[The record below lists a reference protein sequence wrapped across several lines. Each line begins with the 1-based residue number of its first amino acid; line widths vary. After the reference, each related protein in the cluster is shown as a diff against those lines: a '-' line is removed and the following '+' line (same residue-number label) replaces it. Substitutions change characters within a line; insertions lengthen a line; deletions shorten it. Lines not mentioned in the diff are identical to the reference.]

1 MGKSWVMKSLATKWR
16 SFKSIVKAKHEQL
29 RHCDRRVLL
38 HQWPI
43 LISHWNTE
51 REKVCST
58 CWPKGFFFFGGLNAW
73 PKTDIHILRHELNIQ
88 LIFNSTFQ
96 MKFGNVIIYRSSFV
110 GVNCYKLG
118 LLCKDEGCAYFR
130 A

>member
-1 MGKSWVMKSLATKWR
+1 MFYMLA
-16 SFKSIVKAKHEQL
+16 
-29 RHCDRRVLL
+29 
-38 HQWPI
+38 
-43 LISHWNTE
+43 
-51 REKVCST
+51 
-58 CWPKGFFFFGGLNAW
+58 KGIFYFFGGLNAW

-118 LLCKDEGCAYFR
+118 LLRKDEGCAYFR
-130 A
+130 EEELCEVT